1 MIKLV
6 RQYSVFLPNAP
17 GAMNRFLEYFFRSG
31 INIIGIASEM
41 RDDSGIVRITVD
53 SENRISSVLTKE
65 GFTTIETQMILL
77 QLMDKP
83 GMLLRMSALLGEHG
97 INITTIYGTTY
108 TGAVGHLLLNV
119 TDVPRAMELLKELI
133 ESGPGNTATGN

>member
-6 RQYSVFLPNAP
+6 RQYSVFLPNSP
-17 GAMNRFLEYFFRSG
+17 GAMNKFLEHFLRSG

-53 SENRISSVLTKE
+53 SESPISSVLTKE
-65 GFTTIETQMILL
+65 GFTTVETPMILME
-77 QLMDKP
+77 LMDKP
-83 GMLLRMSALLGEHG
+83 GMLLKLSTLLSAHG

-108 TGAVGHLLLNV
+108 TGSVGHLLLNV
-119 TDVPRAMELLKELI
+119 TDVPRAAELLEELI
-133 ESGPGNTATGN
+133 KSSADQRISS

>member
-17 GAMNRFLEYFFRSG
+17 GGMNKFLEHFFREG

-53 SENRISSVLTKE
+53 TESTISTVLTKE
-65 GFTTIETQMILL
+65 GFTTVETPLILME
-77 QLMDKP
+77 LMDKP
-83 GMLLRMSALLGEHG
+83 GMLLRMSTLLSAHG
-97 INITTIYGTTY
+97 INITTVYGTTY
-108 TGAVGHLLLNV
+108 TGSVGHLLLNV
-119 TDVPRAMELLKELI
+119 TDVPRAMKLLGELI
-133 ESGPGNTATGN
+133 SEGPDNTRL